1 MVYHNPNK
9 PYERFTDSLE
19 SIVLPPNFSE
29 NGESEGTMPRKKDPP
44 TKSPH
49 KATEEENTPATKKR
63 KRTANGSS
71 SSTPSKKKAK
81 RTPAKTTPNK
91 IKANEQDEDQTPKR
105 KTPRKKG
112 EVKQKKETT
121 PTTSNEESY
130 IVFCAVDDEEIPSSQ
145 PDPADEVIEEIQ
157 RRMTEDGYI
166 PQFSSSLGGTA
177 SVRTTPNHFSSPY
190 KLRKVSFV
198 FSK

>member
-1 MVYHNPNK
+1 
-9 PYERFTDSLE
+9 
-19 SIVLPPNFSE
+19 
-29 NGESEGTMPRKKDPP
+29 MPRKKDPP

-63 KRTANGSS
+63 KRTAYQ
-71 SSTPSKKKAK
+71 SSTPSK
-81 RTPAKTTPNK
+81 RTPAKTKPNK
-91 IKANEQDEDQTPKR
+91 IKANEQDENQTPKR

-112 EVKQKKETT
+112 ETKQTKETT
-121 PTTSNEESY
+121 PTTSNEESC

-145 PDPADEVIEEIQ
+145 PGPTYEVIEEIQ